1 MGENLKGERTMASIE
16 YITKRIEGKQAQ
28 ITKLEKKLERIL
40 KAEATSWEVNPY
52 YYSEMDKKYTQRDLE
67 TAKKDL
73 EKLTADLSTANEKA
87 NSRNVKAI
95 LEFLENWKARVKAF
109 YISEFPKYLAAR
121 EEWYERD
128 RQYCAWWNNGGFHD
142 PNRKEIERKHDEQR
156 KDFATSWNFIFPYV
170 GREFNGTNYV
180 EVLDAEKLDKELK
193 EEASAKYDDIIE
205 RTNRITGKIT
215 DAAHLEVGAKG
226 ELNGYII
233 GERGTAK
240 VNTIGAGGYNIQCY
254 HFRTLIH
261 EA

>member
-1 MGENLKGERTMASIE
+1 MASIE
-16 YITKRIEGKQAQ
+16 YINKRIDGKKAQ
-28 ITKLEKKLERIL
+28 IEKLKKKLERIL
-40 KAEATSWEVNPY
+40 KAEASGWEVNPY
-52 YYSEMDKKYTQRDLE
+52 YYCERDKKYTERDLE
-67 TAKKDL
+67 RAKQEL
-73 EKLTADLSTANEKA
+73 EKLIGDLCTANEKA

-95 LEFLENWKARVKAF
+95 LEFLESWKARVKAF
-109 YISEFPKYLAAR
+109 YLSEFPKYLEAR
-121 EEWYERD
+121 EEWYESD
-128 RQYCAWWNNGGFHD
+128 RKYCEWFNHGGFHD
-142 PNRKEIERKHDEQR
+142 TNRKEIERQHDKQR

-180 EVLDAEKLDKELK
+180 EVLDVAKLDKELK
-193 EEASAKYDDIIE
+193 EEANAKYDDIIE

-215 DAAHLEVGAKG
+215 DATQLEVGAKG

-240 VNTIGAGGYNIQCY
+240 VSTIGAGGYNIQCF